1 MDENNPNNPRTPHS
15 VSTVKSEVSLD
26 LVFRFFT
33 VCPVDDLCF
42 LYFFNICIVI
52 DQAKRLGTLL
62 DLHILM

>member
-33 VCPVDDLCF
+33 VCPVDDFCF
-42 LYFFNICIVI
+42 MYFQNMCKVI
-52 DQAKRLGTLL
+52 DQGKGQKNFK
-62 DLHILM
+62 

>member
-33 VCPVDDLCF
+33 VCL
-42 LYFFNICIVI
+42 LENFFFMNL
-52 DQAKRLGTLL
+52 KKKLL
-62 DLHILM
+62 TNLD